1 MYMSCCNLLTLLVGA
16 LLLGVARCELFTAIA
31 HMEGLLGLES
41 ELLTSLNSYITREK
55 DRWGPLIMYI
65 ADDMVHQIRNNS

>member
-1 MYMSCCNLLTLLVGA
+1 MLIKPSYTLDLAAYSRMARLLTLLLGA
-16 LLLGVARCELFTAIA
+16 LLLGVAQCELFTAIA

-55 DRWGPLIMYI
+55 GR
-65 ADDMVHQIRNNS
+65 

>member
-1 MYMSCCNLLTLLVGA
+1 MSCCNLLTLLVGA
-16 LLLGVARCELFTAIA
+16 LLLGVAQCELFTAIA

-55 DRWGPLIMYI
+55 GR
-65 ADDMVHQIRNNS
+65 